1 MSYSPFYW
9 FASSGLLLFWFLLW
23 FVVPLSIAIYIYN
36 DAPKHGKSQLWAILG
51 FFTSV
56 VGLFLYLILRGEEI
70 RNEKTE
76 GGEWFM
82 AHGAKRG
89 YFFLISLI
97 SLGVLFFG
105 VADLIR
111 ILIAHDWLGGGVVS
125 SSSYYY
131 GGQDSFVRSVS
142 FRLATVIVA
151 FPIWILHWF
160 HIQDQLQ
167 KMTDVH
173 EQKLTF
179 RTFRAYLYIVSGI
192 SALLVLIFGI
202 WLLYVIL
209 SFLLGAT
216 GITFMELGA
225 PLGYGLVS
233 VSVFVYHFFILRDEK
248 IDQLEEKLKLAP
260 TEKIVA
266 KQNEGFCPKC
276 GVKVVSGDSFC
287 PRCGT
292 KV

>member
-1 MSYSPFYW
+1 MYPYFQWWY
-9 FASSGLLLFWFLLW
+9 LIYPLFWLVFGLIA
-23 FVVPLSIAIYIYN
+23 PLAVAVYIYN

-70 RNEKTE
+70 RNERTE

-111 ILIAHDWLGGGVVS
+111 ILVAHDWFGGGAVS
-125 SSSYYY
+125 YSSYSYY
-131 GGQDSFVRSVS
+131 SQDSFVRSVS

-151 FPIWILHWF
+151 FPVWILHWF
-160 HIQDQLQ
+160 HIQDQLP

-202 WLLYVIL
+202 WLLTIIL

-216 GITFMELGA
+216 GGTWRELGA
-225 PLGYGLVS
+225 PLGYGLVA
-233 VSVFVYHFFILRDEK
+233 VAVFVYHFFILRDEK
-248 IDQLEEKLKLAP
+248 IDQLEERLKLAP
-260 TEKIVA
+260 AERPVV
-266 KQNEGFCPKC
+266 KQNPVEKFCSKCGTKLSPQDSFCPKC
-276 GVKVVSGDSFC
+276 G
-287 PRCGT
+287 T

>member
-1 MSYSPFYW
+1 
-9 FASSGLLLFWFLLW
+9 
-23 FVVPLSIAIYIYN
+23 
-36 DAPKHGKSQLWAILG
+36 
-51 FFTSV
+51 
-56 VGLFLYLILRGEEI
+56 
-70 RNEKTE
+70 
-76 GGEWFM
+76 M

-111 ILIAHDWLGGGVVS
+111 ILVAHDWFGGAAVS
-125 SSSYYY
+125 YSSYPYY
-131 GGQDSFVRSVS
+131 NSQNDFVKSVS

-151 FPIWILHWF
+151 FPVWILHWF
-160 HIQDQLQ
+160 HIQDQLP
-167 KMTDVH
+167 KITDVH

-202 WLLYVIL
+202 WLLTIIL

-216 GITFMELGA
+216 GGTWRELAA
-225 PLGYGLVS
+225 PLGYGLIS
-233 VSVFVYHFFILRDEK
+233 VAVFVYHFFILRDEK
-248 IDQLEEKLKLAP
+248 IDQLEQKLKLAP
-260 TEKIVA
+260 IDKPVV
-266 KQNEGFCPKC
+266 KQNPIEKFCPKC
-276 GVKVVSGDSFC
+276 GAKLGPQDSFC
-287 PRCGT
+287 PKCGA